1 MITADE
7 ARLALNSNPDRLR
20 AIEAGK
26 KDAEE
31 WIGWALRNGKQECRF
46 CWNGVESPVT
56 GEDYDINAEMI
67 EWFTSL
73 GYRVTPCHRFA
84 TLHYTV
90 EW

>member
-7 ARLALNSNPDRLR
+7 ARSALNSNPDRLR
-20 AIEAGK
+20 AIVAGK
-26 KDAEE
+26 KHAEK
-31 WIGWALRNGKQECRF
+31 WIGKALKNGKQRFRF
-46 CWNGVESPVT
+46 CWNGTESPMT
-56 GEDYDINAEMI
+56 GEEYDINAEMV
-67 EWFTSL
+67 EWLTSL